1 MTLSAVSLRCRYSG
15 STSDAVHIEDLTIG
29 AGTTGL
35 VGVNGAGKSTLLA
48 TLAGARRPEG
58 GQVTLNEQNLYG
70 RGRARVLPQVGYM
83 PQALH
88 LPAEMT
94 AVDALTY
101 YAWLRGISA
110 RDAAKRAASLLDQV
124 ELSSRQKD
132 RVGRLS
138 GGMQRRLAFAAS
150 LVTDPTV
157 LLLDEP
163 TTGLDPEQRAN
174 LRRLVQELPASAS
187 VFISSHVMED
197 VEKMTD
203 QIVVLAEGQVLHHG
217 PTRAFVEDHGGPEQ
231 SAELA
236 FLSTVSRGA
245 R

>member
-1 MTLSAVSLRCRYSG
+1 MQV
-15 STSDAVHIEDLTIG
+15 DDLTIG
-29 AGTTGL
+29 AGATGL

-58 GQVTLNEQNLYG
+58 GRVTLDDQDLYG
-70 RGRARVLPQVGYM
+70 RGRARILPSIGYM
-83 PQALH
+83 PQTLT

-94 AVDALTY
+94 TGDALTY
-101 YAWLRGISA
+101 YAWLRGLPT
-110 RDAAKRAASLLDQV
+110 RQAAQRTATLLEQV
-124 ELSSRQKD
+124 ELGNRQKD
-132 RVGRLS
+132 RVGSLS

-174 LRRLVQELPASAS
+174 LRRLVQELPSSAT

-197 VEKMTD
+197 VEKMTG

-217 PTRAFVEDHGGPEQ
+217 PTRAFVQEHGGPEQ

-236 FLSTVSRGA
+236 FLSTVSRSA